1 MMPYKKNITLALL
14 LIVTLSTLIFSQ
26 PAVTFADAPVSNPV
40 PQTTPEPSTEEM
52 APSGPPLSL
61 TLSLLFF
68 CLVFALL
75 IGVFV
80 LGVIVR
86 MPSRKDKDIEKA
98 KEEHGL

>member
-1 MMPYKKNITLALL
+1 MLINKKMIPLALL
-14 LIVTLSTLIFSQ
+14 LI
-26 PAVTFADAPVSNPV
+26 AVISILAFAHPTAIFADAPASHAV
-40 PQTTPEPSTEEM
+40 PQITSTPSADEV

-86 MPSRKDKDIEKA
+86 MPSRRDKDIEKV

>member
-1 MMPYKKNITLALL
+1 MLTYKKNITLALL
-14 LIVTLSTLIFSQ
+14 LIVTLSALTFAQ

-52 APSGPPLSL
+52 VPSGPPLSL

>member
-1 MMPYKKNITLALL
+1 MLTYKKNITLALL
-14 LIVTLSTLIFSQ
+14 LIVTLSALTFAQ
-26 PAVTFADAPVSNPV
+26 PADTFADAPVNPV